1 MPTANQ
7 THLPVRMA
15 IAGMSHG
22 HVHWILRTLQRE
34 NLQIVGFWE
43 PNRALATRYAA
54 EYGFGLDLVY
64 ADLAAMLDAT
74 KPEAVCAFGSIY
86 EHLQVVE
93 ACAPRRIHVMVEKPL
108 AVNLDHA
115 EQMATL
121 ARSQGIQ
128 LLTNFETTWYASTY
142 EAYRLVVTEAT
153 LGPIRKVVVHDG
165 HWGPQEIGCNAEFL
179 AWLTDPVLNGGG
191 AVVDFGCYGANL
203 ITWLMGGAEP
213 LTVTAVLQTLKPDI
227 YPHVDDEATI
237 ILTYPGAQGIIQG
250 SWNWPLGRK
259 DMEIYGTQGY
269 LVAVDAL
276 NLRLRQRG
284 EPAETTLILPP
295 APAQIRDPFNYLAA
309 VVRGEEIVTPG
320 NLWSLENALTT
331 VRILDAA
338 RRSASEGR
346 TVQMTQSGARPA
358 R

>member
-1 MPTANQ
+1 MPT
-7 THLPVRMA
+7 TTPTPPPVRMA

-22 HVHWILRTLQRE
+22 HVHWILRTLQRD
-34 NLQIVGFWE
+34 NLEIVGFWE
-43 PNRALATRYAA
+43 PNRVLAARYAA

-64 ADLAAMLDAT
+64 PDLAAMLDAT

-108 AVNLDHA
+108 AVNLAHA
-115 EQMATL
+115 EQMAML
-121 ARSQGIQ
+121 ARTHGIH

-142 EAYRLVVTEAT
+142 EAYRLAVAEAT

-165 HWGPQEIGCNAEFL
+165 HWGPQEIGCNPEFL

-203 ITWLMGGAEP
+203 ITWLLGGAEP

-227 YPHVDDEATI
+227 YPNVDDEATI

-259 DMEIYGTQGY
+259 DMEIYGVDGY

-276 NLRLRQRG
+276 NLRLRKRG
-284 EPAETTLILPP
+284 EAAETTRTLPP
-295 APAQIRDPFNYLAA
+295 APAHIRDPFNYLAA
-309 VVRGEEIVTPG
+309 VVGGEEMVTPG

-338 RRSASEGR
+338 RRSAREGR
-346 TVQMTQSGARPA
+346 TVRIAQ
-358 R
+358 

>member
-1 MPTANQ
+1 
-7 THLPVRMA
+7 MA

-22 HVHWILRTLQRE
+22 HVNWILRTLQRD
-34 NLQIVGFWE
+34 NLEIVGFWE
-43 PNRALATRYAA
+43 PNRALAERYAA
-54 EYGFGLDLVY
+54 QYNFSLDLVY
-64 ADLAAMLDAT
+64 ADLDALLDAT

-115 EQMATL
+115 ETMATL
-121 ARSQGIQ
+121 ARANGIH

-142 EAYRLVVTEAT
+142 EAYRLAVTENS

-165 HWGPQEIGCNAEFL
+165 HFGPQEIGCNAEFL

-191 AVVDFGCYGANL
+191 AVIDFGCYGANL
-203 ITWLMGGAEP
+203 MTWLMGGVEP
-213 LTVTAVLQTLKPDI
+213 LTVTAVLQTLKPAI
-227 YPHVDDEATI
+227 YPNVDDEATI

-250 SWNWPLGRK
+250 SWNWPVGRK
-259 DMEIYGTQGY
+259 DMEIYGADGY

-276 NLRLRQRG
+276 TMRLRKRG
-284 EPAETTLILPP
+284 EASETTRTLPP
-295 APAQIRDPFNYLAA
+295 APEQIRDPFNYLAA
-309 VVRGEEIVTPG
+309 VVRGTETVTPG
-320 NLWSLENALTT
+320 NLWSLENALST

-338 RRSASEGR
+338 RRSAQEGR
-346 TVQMTQSGARPA
+346 TVRLAQEAAVQ
-358 R
+358 

>member
-1 MPTANQ
+1 
-7 THLPVRMA
+7 MA

-22 HVHWILRTLQRE
+22 HVNWILRTLHRDHVE
-34 NLQIVGFWE
+34 IVGFWE
-43 PNRALATRYAA
+43 PNRALAERYAA
-54 EYGFGLDLVY
+54 EYGFPLDLLY
-64 ADLAAMLDAT
+64 SDLDTMLDAT
-74 KPEAVCAFGSIY
+74 KPAAVCAFGSIY

-93 ACAPRRIHVMVEKPL
+93 ACAPRQIHVMVEKPL
-108 AVNLDHA
+108 AVNLAHA

-121 ARSQGIQ
+121 ARTHQIH

-142 EAYRLVVTEAT
+142 EAYRLAVAENT
-153 LGPIRKVVVHDG
+153 LGPLRKVVVHDG
-165 HWGPQEIGCNAEFL
+165 HFGPKEIGCNAEFL

-203 ITWLMGGAEP
+203 MTWLMGGAEP
-213 LTVTAVLQTLKPDI
+213 LTVTAVLQTLKPEL
-227 YPHVDDEATI
+227 YPNVDDEATI
-237 ILTYPGAQGIIQG
+237 ILTYPRTQGIIQG

-259 DMEIYGTQGY
+259 DMELYGTEGY

-276 NLRLRQRG
+276 TMRLRQRG
-284 EPAETTLILPP
+284 DASERTLTLPP
-295 APAQIRDPFNYLAA
+295 APEQIRDPFNYLAA

-338 RRSASEGR
+338 RQSASEGR
-346 TVQMTQSGARPA
+346 TVTL
-358 R
+358 

>member
-1 MPTANQ
+1 MSTNQ
-7 THLPVRMA
+7 TAAPVRMA

-22 HVHWILRTLQRE
+22 HVNWILRSLQRD
-34 NLQIVGFWE
+34 NLEIVGFWE
-43 PNRALATRYAA
+43 PNRALAERYAA
-54 EYGFGLDLVY
+54 QYNFPLALVY
-64 ADLAAMLDAT
+64 ADLDAMLEAT

-86 EHLQVVE
+86 EHLQVVQ
-93 ACAPRRIHVMVEKPL
+93 ACAPRQIHVMVEKPL
-108 AVNLDHA
+108 AVNLEHA
-115 EQMATL
+115 TQMATL
-121 ARSQGIQ
+121 ARTNGIH

-142 EAYRLVVTEAT
+142 EAYRLAVAEAT
-153 LGPIRKVVVHDG
+153 LGPLRKVVVHDG

-213 LTVTAVLQTLKPDI
+213 LTVTAVLQTLKPAI
-227 YPHVDDEATI
+227 YPKVDDEATI
-237 ILTYPGAQGIIQG
+237 ILTYPQMQGIIQG
-250 SWNWPLGRK
+250 SWNWPVGRK
-259 DMEIYGTQGY
+259 DMELYGTHGY

-276 NLRLRQRG
+276 TMRQRLRG
-284 EPAETTLILPP
+284 ETAETTITLPP

-309 VVRGEEIVTPG
+309 VVRGEEIVAPG

-338 RRSASEGR
+338 RRSAEEGR
-346 TVQMTQSGARPA
+346 TVALA
-358 R
+358 A